1 LSTIIV
7 VLLVIIVVMA
17 MDRDEQKYETSKS
30 LTSLNNNE
38 SIDKNVV
45 EQKSETITKTAEPM
59 DKEAD
64 TEWKQYVNTVYGFS
78 MTVPTSISSEVYVN
92 GNNAKIIFTSTSGNF
107 EVDIRETYTGMGTGA
122 EKKEVPFEDY
132 QYFDMSRDGEGKLGG
147 QTAAIFKAPK
157 GYCDGPGC
165 SLPYIAYST
174 DRPVALYY
182 NLVFRGD
189 TELNSIEKRILESFK
204 FKTSN

>member
-1 LSTIIV
+1 MNPKKLYFILSTIIV

-64 TEWKQYVNTVYGFS
+64 TEW
-78 MTVPTSISSEVYVN
+78 
-92 GNNAKIIFTSTSGNF
+92 
-107 EVDIRETYTGMGTGA
+107 
-122 EKKEVPFEDY
+122 
-132 QYFDMSRDGEGKLGG
+132 
-147 QTAAIFKAPK
+147 
-157 GYCDGPGC
+157 
-165 SLPYIAYST
+165 
-174 DRPVALYY
+174 
-182 NLVFRGD
+182 
-189 TELNSIEKRILESFK
+189 
-204 FKTSN
+204 